1 MVFGDKYGRQ
11 TPVISS
17 SYFLDAGDDDY
28 ESFSGDVSVDKILCA
43 QQNSF
48 LLQQSWGNLDLA
60 GNPPDWMLDGGY
72 VKYYIKETSNEYY
85 NLVMDRFYDSGDGT
99 LWLAF
104 NSADR
109 NKVDEETYLLLKNR
123 QDNNEA
129 VLEKARYKII
139 SIKNEAPEY
148 I

>member
-1 MVFGDKYGRQ
+1 
-11 TPVISS
+11 
-17 SYFLDAGDDDY
+17 
-28 ESFSGDVSVDKILCA
+28 
-43 QQNSF
+43 
-48 LLQQSWGNLDLA
+48 
-60 GNPPDWMLDGGY
+60 MLDGGY

-148 I
+148 IKTKRLSLGKIAIDDTNTENIWT